1 MINKLK
7 SSVVGIIKFIIFLF
21 LEVLLF
27 FILSRY
33 FGFILPSFWTA
44 FLVIVGLSLINV
56 LLWPVVSYLS
66 LPFIIVTLGFG
77 TFLIDGFFLWGL
89 GFFVEGFSIS
99 GLYLFSIPLLI
110 GVINSLL
117 TIVLDI
123 DEDSTY
129 YRYVLKRNSENS
141 NNSSDKTGFIFL
153 EIDGLARD
161 ILDEAIARGDMPTLS
176 GWLENG
182 SHKLTTWET
191 DLSSQTGASQAGI
204 LHGNN
209 DNIPAFRWIEK
220 VNDNKLVSSN
230 GFNDASLIERRI
242 SNGEG
247 LLSFNG
253 ASRCNLFSGDA
264 EDTLLT
270 FSSFA
275 SLRSIGSRAWYSLY
289 STPFFIARLLLLF
302 LWDMILEFISR
313 IVHLLK
319 NVKPRIKFRGLFYY
333 VARAGAN
340 VVMREASTFSLI
352 GDIYSARY
360 DVVYTTYMGYDEI
373 AHHSGIRDYD
383 AFYSL
388 RQIDKQFKHIEH
400 AISDVSRDYEVI
412 VLSDH
417 GQSGGP
423 TFKQKYGLTLNDLIE
438 ELLPENVTVHGILH
452 SNDDHFVEKI
462 PLKDYALQS
471 ERIES
476 IISHAKDIRSKASSK
491 RYFDE
496 LKNTK
501 ELITGNKPIIDRLN
515 DLSDKYNLDV
525 HLPKDE
531 ISIENAQTIVLA
543 SGNLGLVYFT
553 DWATRLSYEQ
563 IEDAFPGLIRG
574 IASHPGIGF
583 VMVHSSIY
591 GTICLSDD
599 NVYYMDDDKY
609 VGDRF
614 LDVYGENIVSHLKRT
629 DSFDYVP
636 DILVNSTYDDIKDE
650 VYAFEELIGS
660 HGGVGGT
667 QQAPFIL
674 HPSTWSIDEP
684 LIGAVSVNKF
694 FKKEIFSKWD
704 KER

>member
-1 MINKLK
+1 MINTFK
-7 SSVVGIIKFIIFLF
+7 SNFIRIIKMIIFLF

-27 FILSRY
+27 FILSRH
-33 FGFILPSFWTA
+33 FGFILPNFRTA
-44 FLVIVGLSLINV
+44 FIIILGLSIINV
-56 LLWPVVSYLS
+56 ILWPIVSYLS
-66 LPFIIVTLGFG
+66 LPFIVITLGFG
-77 TFLIDGFFLWGL
+77 TFLIDGLFIWCI
-89 GFFVEGFSIS
+89 GFFTTGVNITGFS
-99 GLYLFSIPLLI
+99 LFTIPFLI
-110 GVINSLL
+110 GIINALL

-141 NNSSDKTGFIFL
+141 NNSNSTGFIFL

-161 ILDEAIARGDMPTLS
+161 ILDEAIERGDMPTLK
-176 GWLENG
+176 GWLVDG

-220 VNDNKLVSSN
+220 INNNHIVSSN
-230 GFNDASLIERRI
+230 GFNDAALIESRI

-264 EDTLLT
+264 KDTLLT
-270 FSSFA
+270 FSSFGSIR
-275 SLRSIGSRAWYSLY
+275 SLGSRAWYSLY

-302 LWDMILEFISR
+302 IWDIILEFISR
-313 IVHLLK
+313 LIHLFK
-319 NVKPRIKFRGLFYY
+319 NIKPCLNVRGLFYY

-352 GDIYSARY
+352 GDIYSAKY
-360 DVVYTTYMGYDEI
+360 DVIYTTYMGYDEI

-383 AFYSL
+383 AFYAL
-388 RQIDKQFKHIEH
+388 RQIDKQFKHINH
-400 AISDVSRDYEVI
+400 AIKDVSRNYEVI

-423 TFKQKYGLTLNDLIE
+423 TFKQKYGITLNNLVE
-438 ELLPENVTVHGILH
+438 KFLPENVTVHGILH
-452 SNDDHFVEKI
+452 SNDDHFVEKVS
-462 PLKDYALQS
+462 LKDYALQS
-471 ERIES
+471 EKVES
-476 IISHAKDIRSKASSK
+476 IISRTMDFRSKASSK
-491 RYFDE
+491 MYFDE
-496 LKNTK
+496 LKNKK
-501 ELITGNKPIIDRLN
+501 ELFTGNKPIIDRLN
-515 DLSDKYNLDV
+515 DLSDKYNLDI
-525 HLPKDE
+525 HLPKDV

-543 SGNLGLVYFT
+543 SGNLGLIYFT

-563 IEDAFPGLIRG
+563 IEDAFPGLIKG

-591 GTICLSDD
+591 GTICLSGD
-599 NVYYMDDDKY
+599 NIYYMDDDKY
-609 VGDRF
+609 VGNQF
-614 LDVYGENIVSHLKRT
+614 LEVYGENIVNHLKRT

-636 DILVNSTYDDIKDE
+636 DILVNSIYDDINDE

-667 QQAPFIL
+667 QQAPFIAY
-674 HPSTWSIDEP
+674 PSSWSLDES
-684 LIGAVSVNKF
+684 LIGAVSVHKF

-704 KER
+704 EEN